1 MNRCGIILLAAGS
14 SSRMGNPKQL
24 LLYKG
29 KSLLVHAADT
39 AIAACLT
46 PVIVVLGANRQ
57 LIEKELVNKEGLKI
71 IFNSD
76 WEEGMASSIRC
87 GIKEALEIDPDLD
100 GVIIMVC
107 DQPYVDQQ
115 LLKKLL
121 DTQHET
127 GMPIVSSHYNSI
139 PGVPALFY
147 RSFFEVLLGLKGD
160 TGAKKLLKECKTVV
174 AIVDFPEGEIDI
186 DTKGDYAGLKS

>member
-1 MNRCGIILLAAGS
+1 MNKIRVNRCGIILLAAGS

-57 LIEKELVNKEGLKI
+57 LIEKELVNKEGLNI

-115 LLKKLL
+115 LLKNPLAYLSSQKPCL
-121 DTQHET
+121 
-127 GMPIVSSHYNSI
+127 ISKYVSLI
-139 PGVPALFY
+139 
-147 RSFFEVLLGLKGD
+147 
-160 TGAKKLLKECKTVV
+160 
-174 AIVDFPEGEIDI
+174 
-186 DTKGDYAGLKS
+186 